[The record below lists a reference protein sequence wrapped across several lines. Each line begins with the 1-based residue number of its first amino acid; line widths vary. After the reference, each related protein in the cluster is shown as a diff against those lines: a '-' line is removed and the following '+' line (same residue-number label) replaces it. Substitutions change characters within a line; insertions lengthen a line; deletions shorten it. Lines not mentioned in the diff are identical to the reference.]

1 MGELTQD
8 QLTKIGQLVSKET
21 SMRERS
27 ATRMV
32 KQKRADGPYLWIEY
46 SDGTQK
52 SIKFLSNLTRDAA
65 FAAFKEQAN
74 VRDGEAG

>member
-8 QLTKIGQLVSKET
+8 QLMKINNLVDKET

-32 KQKRADGPYLWIEY
+32 KQKRADGQYLWIEY

-65 FAAFKEQAN
+65 FDAFKEQAN

>member
-1 MGELTQD
+1 MGDLTQQ
-8 QLTKIGQLVSKET
+8 QLSKIEQLVSKET
-21 SMRERS
+21 SMRGRT
-27 ATRMV
+27 ALRMV
-32 KQKRADGPYLWIEY
+32 KQVRADGPYLWVEY

>member
-8 QLTKIGQLVSKET
+8 QLIKIGQLVSKET

-32 KQKRADGPYLWIEY
+32 KQTRADGQYLWIEY

>member
-8 QLTKIGQLVSKET
+8 QLIKIGQLVAKET

-27 ATRMV
+27 AKRMV
-32 KQKRADGPYLWIEY
+32 KQTRADGPYLWVEY

>member
-1 MGELTQD
+1 MGELTKD
-8 QLTKIGQLVSKET
+8 QLIKIGQLVSKET

-32 KQKRADGPYLWIEY
+32 KQTRADGQYLWIEY

>member
-8 QLTKIGQLVSKET
+8 QLIKIGQLVSKET
-21 SMRERS
+21 SMRRRS
-27 ATRMV
+27 ALRMV
-32 KQKRADGPYLWIEY
+32 KQIRSDGPYLWIEY

-65 FAAFKEQAN
+65 FAAFKEQAD

>member
-1 MGELTQD
+1 MGELAQD
-8 QLTKIGQLVSKET
+8 QLIKIGQLVSKET

-27 ATRMV
+27 AARMV
-32 KQKRADGPYLWIEY
+32 KQKRADGQYLWIEY

>member
-1 MGELTQD
+1 MGALTQE
-8 QLTKIGQLVSKET
+8 QLSKIEQLVSKET
-21 SMRERS
+21 TLRGRR
-27 ATRMV
+27 AKRMA
-32 KQKRADGPYLWIEY
+32 KQKRADGQYLWVEY

>member
-8 QLTKIGQLVSKET
+8 QLMKINNLVDKET
-21 SMRERS
+21 TLRGRH
-27 ATRMV
+27 AKRMA
-32 KQKRADGPYLWIEY
+32 KQKRADGQYLWVEY

-65 FAAFKEQAN
+65 FDAFKEQAN
-74 VRDGEAG
+74 VREGEAG

>member
-8 QLTKIGQLVSKET
+8 QLIRIGQLVSKET
-21 SMRERS
+21 TLRGRH
-27 ATRMV
+27 AKRMA
-32 KQKRADGPYLWIEY
+32 KQKRADGQYLWVEY